1 LFDPEETKLS
11 WARSDIE
18 QRLGFRG
25 GRYTRVNTLLSFLL
39 GLLGTVAFYA
49 ALTRL
54 DGSWVA
60 AMFTER
66 GPTPYFICFLTSWSL
81 AILLLKARKLSLQ
94 RRSLQLDVVPPAHD
108 FVLSSS
114 TVDQVM
120 SRIHM
125 SVDEPKHFILFDRI
139 SIALSNLRNLGRVS
153 DVEDILRS
161 QAEHQESA
169 METSYSLL
177 KGFIWAIPVLG
188 FIGTV
193 LGLSQAIGS
202 FGLVLENTEDIHQ
215 ISTAL
220 KSVTMG
226 LAIAFET
233 TLAALVAA
241 IVLQLLL
248 TFLKRSEEDFLD
260 ACTEYCVRRIVSR
273 LRIMPF
279 ERERE

>member
-1 LFDPEETKLS
+1 
-11 WARSDIE
+11 
-18 QRLGFRG
+18 
-25 GRYTRVNTLLSFLL
+25 
-39 GLLGTVAFYA
+39 
-49 ALTRL
+49 
-54 DGSWVA
+54 
-60 AMFTER
+60 
-66 GPTPYFICFLTSWSL
+66 
-81 AILLLKARKLSLQ
+81 
-94 RRSLQLDVVPPAHD
+94 
-108 FVLSSS
+108 
-114 TVDQVM
+114 
-120 SRIHM
+120 M

-169 METSYSLL
+169 METSYSLV

-220 KSVTMG
+220 KSVTAG

-233 TLAALVAA
+233 TLEALVAA
-241 IVLQLLL
+241 MVLQLLL

-260 ACTEYCVRRIVSR
+260 DCTEYCVRRIVSR